1 MKKNLLALLGFVF
14 IFYVQAQ
21 ESDVSIKLKQITS
34 IETNTKTGEYIT
46 KKYTFQDG
54 KLASIKTSDIIQSFF
69 YNSNG
74 YLERT
79 VRENEMSGW
88 KEVATYEYDTRHNLI
103 KYVNEY
109 EEGGKSVTKTIT
121 YKYDGNK
128 IRAITKKSNS
138 PLKFVQWID
147 YTLENGR
154 IVNESERDINE
165 KVISNKRIDYIEG
178 DLIAYKGVF
187 GDRSTD
193 SYDYDDK
200 QSAMRLVVQNVFG
213 KNYKSIV
220 TLIAP
225 HEKEFPLESIS
236 YHNFLKFSSTTPSKK
251 EYQYTY
257 TYNEMDYPKTHV
269 EHTGLLKTIVS
280 YEYE

>member
-1 MKKNLLALLGFVF
+1 MKKQLLTLFGFVF
-14 IFYVQAQ
+14 ALCVQAQ
-21 ESDVSIKLKQITS
+21 ETETSVKLKQITS
-34 IETNTKTGEYIT
+34 TETNTKTGEYST

-54 KLASIKTSDIIQSFF
+54 KILSIKTSDIVQSFF
-69 YNSNG
+69 YNANG
-74 YLERT
+74 YLDRT
-79 VRENEMSGW
+79 VRENEMSDW
-88 KEVATYEYDTRHNLI
+88 REVASYFYDDRNNLI

-109 EEGGKSVTKTIT
+109 EEGGKSVSKTIT
-121 YKYDGNK
+121 YKYEGNK
-128 IRAITKKSNS
+128 IKAITKRSNS
-138 PLKFVQWID
+138 SLKFVQWID

-165 KVISNKRIDYIEG
+165 KVISNRRIDYIEG

-200 QSAMRLVVQNVFG
+200 FSAMRLFVQNVFG
-213 KNYKSIV
+213 KNYKTIV

-251 EYQYTY
+251 EYRYIY
-257 TYNEMDYPKTHV
+257 TYNDLNYPKTHI
-269 EHTGLLKTIVS
+269 EHTGLLKTIVN